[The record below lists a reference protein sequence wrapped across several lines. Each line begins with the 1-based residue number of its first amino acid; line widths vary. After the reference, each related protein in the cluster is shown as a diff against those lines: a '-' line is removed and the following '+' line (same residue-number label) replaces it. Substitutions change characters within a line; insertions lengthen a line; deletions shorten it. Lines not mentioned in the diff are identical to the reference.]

1 MTTKTYRGSCHCGR
15 VKFEVD
21 LDLSLGTGR
30 CNCSI
35 CWKSRSWS
43 TSVKPEAFRL
53 VSGEDSLGKYT
64 NNPAA
69 HHEFCA
75 HCGIRTFGRGDL
87 PDLGGPF
94 VSINLAALDD
104 LDPAELIA
112 APLTFY
118 NGRDDKWWEPPA
130 ETRHL

>member
-1 MTTKTYRGSCHCGR
+1 MTTETYRGSCHCGR
-15 VKFEVD
+15 VTFEADID
-21 LDLSLGTGR
+21 LAAGTGR

-35 CWKSRSWS
+35 CWKSRAWA
-43 TSVKPEAFRL
+43 TTIKPEAFRL
-53 VSGEDSLGKYT
+53 KTGADSLTKYSR
-64 NNPAA
+64 NPAA

-75 HCGIRTFGRGDL
+75 HCGIKPFGRGDL
-87 PDLGGPF
+87 PELGGPF

-104 LDPAELIA
+104 LPPADLID

-118 NGRDDKWWEPPA
+118 NGRDDLWWESPA